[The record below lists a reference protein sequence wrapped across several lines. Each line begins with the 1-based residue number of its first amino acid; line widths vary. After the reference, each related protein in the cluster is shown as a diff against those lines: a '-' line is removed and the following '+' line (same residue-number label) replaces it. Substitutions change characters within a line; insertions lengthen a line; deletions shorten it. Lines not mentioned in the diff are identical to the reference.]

1 MAKKKAADAP
11 LVDRLSALD
20 AKLDHT
26 ASRAAEDFTNDVGR
40 ALRKWWRAGTRS
52 LDLEESGGNLRRT
65 RRNEER
71 GGAWARS
78 VRSGSGEALLPV
90 IRKTTTSYIWQG
102 VSSALAGN
110 RMSGW
115 NGTLDRQDQYLLD
128 RLIARRHKEMHE
140 AILTF
145 VNRAQNTVSHAVQSS
160 QAVKELRVE
169 LDEYEDQMLAALY
182 RMADRLVYDMAQT
195 VIGRKAGV
203 GSVKERRKDA
213 YLYSGPIDRR
223 CRPFCLGVVGR
234 VWSKGAIDR
243 MDNGQLPNTFVTR
256 GGYNCRHLWRP
267 VDGELAKLADTGKF
281 ASPDLQAQYK
291 STVAL
296 LKRSKGKVKRVA

>member
-1 MAKKKAADAP
+1 MAKRKAPEAP

-26 ASRAAEDFTNDVGR
+26 ASRAADDFTREVGR
-40 ALRKWWRAGTRS
+40 ALGKWWRGAVRD

-65 RRNEER
+65 RKNEDR
-71 GGAWARS
+71 GSAWARDA
-78 VRSGSGEALLPV
+78 RTTSGPALLPI

-128 RLIARRHKEMHE
+128 RLIARRHKDMHE
-140 AILTF
+140 AILTL
-145 VNRAQNTVSHAVQSS
+145 VNRAQSTVSHAVQSS
-160 QAVKELRVE
+160 QAVRELRVE
-169 LDEYEDQMLAALY
+169 LDEYEAQMQAALY

-223 CRPFCLGVVGR
+223 CRPFCLRNVGR
-234 VWSKGAIDR
+234 VWSKGAIDK

-267 VDGELAKLADTGKF
+267 VDGELAQLADTGKF
-281 ASPDLQAQYK
+281 ASPDLQAQYR

-296 LKRSKGKVKRVA
+296 LKRSKGRVKRIA